1 MFYTGFRSAV
11 KFNGYRSSFFCLSR
25 GVRQGCPLSPLLYV
39 LYAEVLACNIRANRR
54 IIGLSLPGSVSL
66 LPVVSQY
73 ADDTSLIVVSDDSIK
88 AVFDTYS
95 VFELGTGSKL
105 NLSKSKSLWLGCW
118 SGRLDPPITLE
129 WTSGMIKV
137 LGVFIGIG
145 DLEEAN
151 WHL

>member
-1 MFYTGFRSAV
+1 M
-11 KFNGYRSSFFCLSR
+11 
-25 GVRQGCPLSPLLYV
+25 
-39 LYAEVLACNIRANRR
+39 
-54 IIGLSLPGSVSL
+54 SLPGGVSL

-73 ADDTSLIVVSDDSIK
+73 ADETSLIVVSDDSIK
-88 AVFDTYS
+88 AVFDTYA
-95 VFELGTGSKL
+95 VFELGSGSKL
-105 NLSKSKSLWLGCW
+105 NLSKSKGFWLGCW

-151 WHL
+151 WRPRITALKNTLNSWRQRHLSYRGRALIINALALSRIGYVASRPHARLGPT